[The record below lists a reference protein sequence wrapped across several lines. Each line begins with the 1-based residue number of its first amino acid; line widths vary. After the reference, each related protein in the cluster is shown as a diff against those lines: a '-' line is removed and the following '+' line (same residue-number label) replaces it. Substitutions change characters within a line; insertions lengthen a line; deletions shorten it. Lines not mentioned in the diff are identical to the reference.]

1 MSESELI
8 ALLRLTRVP
17 GVGPVTARKLVA
29 HFGGAQAIFD
39 EAGSGTPK
47 PGSMRKEAL
56 KNLSNPQIL
65 REALE
70 QWGHIQKQGIRC
82 LAYWDGDYPEA
93 LRHCEDAPVL
103 LFFQGSVRLAG
114 RRLVSI
120 VGTRNMTPYGREF
133 CEHFLEGIAHY
144 RPVIVS
150 GLAYGIDLCAQ
161 LAALNL
167 GLETIACL
175 GHGLDRIYPEPHAK
189 YASRIRGQGGLLS
202 EFWLGTKPEPMN
214 FVRRN
219 RIIAGL
225 SEATVVVESA
235 DRGGSLVTADLA
247 FGYNREVFAVPGRVG
262 DYFSRGCNEL
272 IRQQK
277 AQVLHGPEDFAVAM
291 NWSAPR
297 GGLKPNRERE
307 IPMEKFTEEQQRII
321 TLLTREGEQFLD
333 TIAQECRLAVGEVA
347 ALLLHLE
354 LEGIVEPLPAKKF
367 RIKPA

>member
-8 ALLRLTRVP
+8 ALLRLVRVP
-17 GVGPVTARKLVA
+17 GVGPVTARKLIA
-29 HFGGAQAIFD
+29 HFGGAQAVFD
-39 EAGSGTPK
+39 EAGSGSPK
-47 PGSMRKEAL
+47 AAGIRKEAL
-56 KNLSNPQIL
+56 GNLLDPAIH

-70 QWGHIQKQGIRC
+70 QWDRIRKQGIRC
-82 LAYWDGDYPEA
+82 LAYWDGDYPGA
-93 LRHCEDAPVL
+93 LRHCEDAPAL
-103 LFFQGSVRLAG
+103 LFFKGSVALSG
-114 RRLVSI
+114 RRFISI
-120 VGTRNMTPYGREF
+120 VGTRNMTAYGREF
-133 CEHFLEGIAHY
+133 CESFLEGIARY

-175 GHGLDRIYPEPHAK
+175 GHGLDRMYPEPHAK
-189 YASRIRGQGGLLS
+189 YASRILEQGGLLS
-202 EFWLGTKPEPMN
+202 EFWLGTRPEPMN

-247 FGYNREVFAVPGRVG
+247 FGYHREVFAVPGRVG

-277 AQVLHGPEDFAVAM
+277 AQILHGPGDFALAM
-291 NWSAPR
+291 NWSAPE
-297 GGLKPNRERE
+297 GAPPPEKERQ
-307 IPMEKFTEEQQRII
+307 ISMEGFSEEERRVVS
-321 TLLTREGEQFLD
+321 LLAREGEQFLD
-333 TIAQECRLAVGEVA
+333 AMAQQCQLPVGHLA
-347 ALLLHLE
+347 ALLLRLE
-354 LEGIVEPLPAKKF
+354 LKGVVEPLPAKKF